1 MKIDVQ
7 NRTLRPRG
15 AALLLAFV
23 LAMAVSA
30 APAALAEPYY
40 EGKTI
45 SLIMGLDPSSGGATV
60 GRLLAKHLALTIE
73 GTPTVI
79 VKYMTGAGL
88 MKAHRHVLAKAPR
101 DGTTVYYGPRSP
113 LGELLRRPGVTF
125 KYTDFTVLGGVQISG
140 LVIYARTDAAP
151 GLTGAGAIIG
161 APDLIYGGISAE
173 HGRMLIS
180 MFGLDLLGARYT
192 FVPGYGGSGKI
203 RAAIITGEINVATDS
218 AHAYL
223 NNAVPQLVDK
233 GKGLAL
239 FSIPL
244 LTGDGRLIKNSLLPD
259 VLSFP
264 ELHREITGAAP
275 AGPAWEAMKTLI
287 EIDQT
292 MQHVLLGPPGMNA
305 AARQALG
312 DALAPAMRSDAFADE
327 ARRVLTYVPEA
338 VGPARAREI
347 LAATARVP
355 PRMVEFIKAYID
367 SKSGM

>member
-1 MKIDVQ
+1 MS
-7 NRTLRPRG
+7 
-15 AALLLAFV
+15 ALV
-23 LAMAVSA
+23 LACVLA
-30 APAALAEPYY
+30 AAASVPALAKPYY
-40 EGKTI
+40 EGRTI

-60 GRLLAKHLALTIE
+60 GRLLARHLARHIA
-73 GTPTVI
+73 GGPTVI
-79 VKYMTGAGL
+79 VRHMPGAGL
-88 MKAHRHVLAKAPR
+88 MKAHHHVLARAPR

-113 LGELLRRPGVTF
+113 LGELLRLPGVTF
-125 KYTDFTVLGGVQISG
+125 RYTDFSVLGGVQISG
-140 LVIYARTDAAP
+140 LVIYARTDAIAG
-151 GLTGAGAIIG
+151 GLGRAAAIVG
-161 APDLIYGGISAE
+161 APDLFYGGISAE
-173 HGRMLIS
+173 HGRMLIT
-180 MFGLDLLGARYT
+180 MLGLDLLGARYT

-203 RAAIITGEINVATDS
+203 RAAIITGEINIATDS

-223 NNAVPQLVDK
+223 NNAVPQLVSK

-244 LTGDGRLIKNSLLPD
+244 LNDGGQLIKNSLLPD

-264 ELHREITGAAP
+264 ELYREITGTAP

-305 AARQALG
+305 AARAALG

-327 ARRVLTYVPEA
+327 ARRVLTYVPEP

-355 PRMVEFIKAYID
+355 PGMVEFIKAYID